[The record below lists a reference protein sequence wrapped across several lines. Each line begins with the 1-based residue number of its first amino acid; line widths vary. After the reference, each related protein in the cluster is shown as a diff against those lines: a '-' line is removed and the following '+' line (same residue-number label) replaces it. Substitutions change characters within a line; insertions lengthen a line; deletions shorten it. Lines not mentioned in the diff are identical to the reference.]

1 MIFIRFNRQFDFEY
15 DIQGIIRSFYPGMEL
30 KSQTEGEKED
40 GYDFL
45 LECDFDDTD
54 MKLSFYDKEKLID
67 SESFKRIYTDS
78 LYDRKETD
86 YFLSLYSEASF
97 MEDRAEVFASMME
110 TNVTYYKCFKS
121 GNPLNNKASKIS
133 GELNTYFS
141 SFKSNPNNYFDRFKS
156 IT

>member
-54 MKLSFYDKEKLID
+54 
-67 SESFKRIYTDS
+67 
-78 LYDRKETD
+78 
-86 YFLSLYSEASF
+86 
-97 MEDRAEVFASMME
+97 
-110 TNVTYYKCFKS
+110 
-121 GNPLNNKASKIS
+121 
-133 GELNTYFS
+133 
-141 SFKSNPNNYFDRFKS
+141 
-156 IT
+156 